1 MAFEFCEKEMR
12 DCVFPWATR
21 MGRVKCQTSKGDCHC
36 KDEWIQQHLI
46 IFLSFIWWHKAMP
59 IAQG

>member
-36 KDEWIQQHLI
+36 KGE
-46 IFLSFIWWHKAMP
+46 
-59 IAQG
+59 